1 MNIFTIIIFGI
12 LIVCILMY
20 YIVKGFCV
28 NKITKAINNNENS
41 KVIQLSKQKM
51 TQRFMG
57 DYVCTLYRLRAYS
70 NLGNEKNFK
79 KELDATLE
87 KEFNFEQQKSFLEM
101 YYHYFLLKGD
111 REYSEKLLNKI
122 QELGEPSFLAY
133 NEQAFEVMINHR
145 TDYIDVLDAEINS
158 KKHSGFALGVMVY
171 LIGEQYLTLG
181 DKEEARTYFYN
192 SISCFHKSA
201 VYVNPAKKHVNE
213 LSNELGLDIPKY

>member
-1 MNIFTIIIFGI
+1 MENFTNILFCVLIIGIF
-12 LIVCILMY
+12 MY
-20 YIVKGFCV
+20 YILKGICV
-28 NKITKAINNNENS
+28 NKITKAIKHNENS
-41 KVIQLSKQKM
+41 KVIQLSKQKL
-51 TQRFMG
+51 TKRFMG

-79 KELDATLE
+79 KEVDATLE
-87 KEFNFEQQKSFLEM
+87 KKFSFEQRKNFLEM
-101 YYHYFLLKGD
+101 YFHYFLLKGD
-111 REYSEKLLNKI
+111 RDYSEKLLNEI

-133 NEQAFEVMINHR
+133 NEQAFEVMLNHR

-181 DKEEARTYFYN
+181 NKEEARVYYYN

-201 VYVNPAKKHVNE
+201 VYVIPAKKHVQE
-213 LSNELGLDIPKY
+213 LSNELELDLPNY